1 MKTSTEELQTFVAII
16 DSGSITAAAEQ
27 LGQTVSGVSRALN
40 RLERKLGVTLL
51 RRTTRSSQLTDE
63 GELLLA
69 RARDILQSVEE
80 AETAVSLGRVKPAGR
95 LRVDAATP
103 FVLHAMVPH
112 LPAFTARYPD
122 IQLELTNN
130 ERFVDL
136 IEQRIDIAIRIGT
149 LPDSTLHARPLGSA
163 PLHILASPA
172 YLAEHGTPRSV
183 ADLARHRTLGFS
195 DIETLNRW
203 PLRRGARSGNAGGAD
218 SHDGVTIQ
226 PAHTASSG
234 ETIRHL
240 ALAGLGIACLSD
252 FMSAGDIAAGR
263 LVPVLT
269 EHMTGYRQPIS
280 AVYYRHAALTGR
292 VQGFLDFLSQHVK
305 F

>member
-63 GELLLA
+63 GELLLT

-103 FVLHAMVPH
+103 FMLHAIVPH

-122 IQLELTNN
+122 IQLELSNN

-149 LPDSTLHARPLGSA
+149 LPDSTLHARALGA
-163 PLHILASPA
+163 CPLHILASPA

-183 ADLARHRTLGFS
+183 ADLARHRLLGFS

-203 PLRRGARSGNAGGAD
+203 PLRRRGGNGSETGNG
-218 SHDGVTIQ
+218 DGVTIE

-234 ETIRHL
+234 ETLRHL
-240 ALAGLGIACLSD
+240 GLAGLGIVCLSD
-252 FMSAGDIAAGR
+252 FMSAADIAEGR
-263 LVPVLT
+263 LVPVLVDQ
-269 EHMTGYRQPIS
+269 MTGYRQPIS

-292 VQGFLDFLSQHVK
+292 VQGFLDFLSQHVR